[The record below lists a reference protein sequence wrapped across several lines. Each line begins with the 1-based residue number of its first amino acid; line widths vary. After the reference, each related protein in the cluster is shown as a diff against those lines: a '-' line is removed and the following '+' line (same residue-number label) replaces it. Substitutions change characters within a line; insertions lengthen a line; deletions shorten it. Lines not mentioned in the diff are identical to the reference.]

1 MNTRLKNPV
10 GRPTRQQPR
19 RGFTLIELLVVISI
33 IAVLISLIAPA
44 VQSAR
49 AAARKLQCLNNM
61 KQVALAITNVASGS
75 GDKLPRLI
83 DAMSA
88 PAFTDDT
95 LATGAGNRT
104 VVAGWPI
111 QILPALDSAALFRSI
126 RESAV
131 AVDTTFGRI
140 KTQDQVALRVFT
152 CPDDRSNNGQ
162 KMGLSYVANMGY
174 VTNGAWGTNNNHD
187 PYRVDYDGDGNFNA
201 VDARIARAT
210 GVFWSLPSLTSS
222 TADDADTIRTSIDDV
237 NQGDGTT
244 NTIMLVENV
253 TGGLAVASSANLG
266 QLGWGAS
273 EINRLGFGISVN
285 PANPLGRGAV
295 SPTNPVSQALNRPS
309 GGLPATFGTMP
320 TSGDTRTSWINSQVQ
335 STNAFRPRPSGN
347 HAGAINVAMMDGRC
361 ITLSENMD
369 QWLYARLVSSDAS
382 RWGQAV
388 VSEEDL

>member
-10 GRPTRQQPR
+10 DRQPR

-61 KQVALAITNVASGS
+61 KQVALAVTNVASGS

-126 RESAV
+126 RESVV

-140 KTQDQVALRVFT
+140 KSQDQVALRVFT

-187 PYRVDYDGDGNFNA
+187 PYRVDYDGDGNFTA

-210 GVFWSLPSLTSS
+210 GVFWSLPALTSS
-222 TADDADTIRTSIDDV
+222 TLDDTDTIRTSIDDV

-253 TGGLAVASSANLG
+253 TGGLAIASSANLG

-285 PANPLGRGAV
+285 PANPLGFGDISA
-295 SPTNPVSQALNRPS
+295 NPRNALARPS
-309 GGLPATFGTMP
+309 AGPPATFGTMP

-361 ITLSENMD
+361 ITLNENMD
-369 QWLYARLVSSDAS
+369 QWLYARLVTPDAS

-388 VSEEDL
+388 VSEEDF

>member
-61 KQVALAITNVASGS
+61 KNVALAVTNVASGS
-75 GDKLPRLI
+75 GDKMPKLLTNM
-83 DAMSA
+83 AV
-88 PAFTDDT
+88 PAYTDDT
-95 LATGAGNRT
+95 LSAAAAASTTDTSLQTNRYLPAPWT
-104 VVAGWPI
+104 V
-111 QILPALDSAALFRSI
+111 QILPALDNAALFRSI
-126 RESAV
+126 RESVV
-131 AVDTTFGRI
+131 AVNETAGRI
-140 KTQDQVALRVFT
+140 KQEDQISLKVFT

-174 VTNGAWGTNNNHD
+174 VTNVAWGTDNAHTALT
-187 PYRVDYDGDGNFNA
+187 VDYNVNSNYTDDG
-201 VDARIARAT
+201 RIAAAT
-210 GVFWSLPSLTSS
+210 GVFWLDS
-222 TADDADTIRTSIDDV
+222 TRVSIDDV

-253 TGGLAVASSANLG
+253 TGGLAVPSSANLG
-266 QLGWGAS
+266 QNGWAAWD
-273 EINRLGFGISVN
+273 INRTGFGISVN

-295 SPTNPVSQALNRPS
+295 SPTNPVTQALNRPS
-309 GGLPATFGTMP
+309 AGLPATFGVL
-320 TSGDTRTSWINSQVQ
+320 GDSLNRTSWINSQVQ
-335 STNAFRPRPSGN
+335 STNGLRPRPSSN

-369 QWLYARLVSSDAS
+369 QWLYARLVTPDGA
-382 RWGQAV
+382 RWGQTI
-388 VSEEDL
+388 VSEEDF